1 MDFNNDIRFI
11 ELKHKIIKFL
21 ITIEDKTK
29 LNNYYLL
36 QLQTILDEFNNK
48 KTTQI

>member
-1 MDFNNDIRFI
+1 MDENNDIRFI
-11 ELKHKIIKFL
+11 ELRHKIIKLL

-29 LNNYYLL
+29 LNNYLL

>member
-1 MDFNNDIRFI
+1 MDENNDIRFI

-29 LNNYYLL
+29 LNNYLL

>member
-1 MDFNNDIRFI
+1 MDDSTNDMKFI
-11 ELKHKIIKFL
+11 QLRHDIIKFL

-29 LNNYYLL
+29 LNTYLL

-48 KTTQI
+48 

>member
-1 MDFNNDIRFI
+1 MDENNDIRFI
-11 ELKHKIIKFL
+11 ELRHKIIKFL

-29 LNNYYLL
+29 LNNYLL

>member
-1 MDFNNDIRFI
+1 MDENTDIRFI
-11 ELKHKIIKFL
+11 ELRHKIIKFL

-29 LNNYYLL
+29 LNNYLL